1 MIPSADDSNVV
12 LNVTSRMKFLP
23 VVTSFVEQTARA
35 ISLGKKEALAL
46 TLAAEEIFT
55 YLCRLTTSI
64 CNLKIYC
71 TDMGY
76 GVRTDF
82 VFAAANFSLRAFNL
96 TAAVAVDDTASLDE
110 MGLLIA
116 SRSVDWFEFFEDQ
129 EHTLHLSLIKEKR
142 YPEVKPEAVLPVQPS
157 TQFEIVRADSDNLKV
172 FAGRVLRYY
181 PEILTPTVCRYP
193 GKLVDMVSSGS
204 MSAALALDSSK
215 TADAEVEGGILWAPF
230 NQHTIECFG
239 PFVFNHP
246 ASNAISEAL
255 LDTCMGDIAHTP
267 SVALINRFPTPE
279 LPPGYFESLGTL
291 DIRSSGAVTT
301 MPVYF
306 RQLKEDPGAR
316 VWGHV
321 DIEAFLRREY
331 DRLSLPRR
339 ITMFQDVGEMQNSD
353 SVLSTIFDRI
363 RGQITLS
370 PVCPGTDMAR
380 NIKQHIQLLQN
391 ESAAEIFF
399 EIDTGRSWQLAF
411 VPALLQNGFKPKML
425 VPYGSSA
432 DMITFQWGPA
442 SS

>member
-1 MIPSADDSNVV
+1 MTLSANDSNVV
-12 LNVTSRMKFLP
+12 LNITSRMAFLP
-23 VVTSFVEQTARA
+23 VVTSFVEQTAKA
-35 ISLGKKEALAL
+35 MTLGKNEALAL

-71 TDMGY
+71 ADMGY

-82 VFAAANFSLRAFNL
+82 VFAAANFCLRAFNL
-96 TAAVAVDDTASLDE
+96 TATVAVDDAASLDE

-116 SRSVDWFEFFEDQ
+116 SRSVDWFDFFEDQ
-129 EHTLHLSLIKEKR
+129 DHTLHLSLIKEKR
-142 YPEVKPEAVLPVQPS
+142 YPEVKPEAVLPVLPS

-172 FAGRVLRYY
+172 FASRVLRYY

-215 TADAEVEGGILWAPF
+215 TAEVEGGILWAPF

-246 ASNAISEAL
+246 APNAISEAL

-321 DIEAFLRREY
+321 DIEAFLHREY
-331 DRLSLPRR
+331 DRLSLPRH

-353 SVLSTIFDRI
+353 SVLSTTFDRI
-363 RGQITLS
+363 RGQITLR
-370 PVCPGTDMAR
+370 PVCSGTDMTR
-380 NIKQHIQLLQN
+380 NIKQHIQLLQK
-391 ESAAEIFF
+391 ESVVEIFL
-399 EIDTGRSWQLAF
+399 EIDTGISWQLSF
-411 VPALLQNGFKPKML
+411 VPGILQSGFVPKML
-425 VPYGSSA
+425 IPYGGSA
-432 DMITFQWGPA
+432 DLIIFQWESA